1 MKKFI
6 PKMYQKNIYTI
17 NYPKLKEK
25 RIKLLIFDLDNTI
38 GTVHED
44 VMNKRTVDFLN
55 KLASDFI
62 IVIASNSKEER
73 VKKFCSPV
81 NFYYVSLSL
90 KPTSKSFMKI
100 KKKYHIAYQ
109 EMAMIGDQIITDI
122 FGANCLNIY
131 TILVD
136 PINKDLKITSLNRKL
151 EEIIN
156 KKNKLIRGNYY
167 EEK

>member
-25 RIKLLIFDLDNTI
+25 GIKLLIFDLDNTI
-38 GTVHED
+38 GSVQEE
-44 VMNKRTVDFLN
+44 VMNKRTADFLN
-55 KLASDFI
+55 KLASDFT

-81 NFYYVSLSL
+81 KFYYVSLSL
-90 KPTSKSFMKI
+90 KPTGKSFMKI
-100 KKKYHIAYQ
+100 KKKYHVAYQ

-131 TILVD
+131 TILID
-136 PINKDLKITSLNRKL
+136 PIDNDLKITSLNRKL

>member
-25 RIKLLIFDLDNTI
+25 GIKLLIFDLDNTI
-38 GTVHED
+38 GSVHED
-44 VMNKRTVDFLN
+44 VMNKRTADFLN

-62 IVIASNSKEER
+62 ILIASNSKEER
-73 VKKFCSPV
+73 VEKFCSPV
-81 NFYYVSLSL
+81 NFDYQSFSL
-90 KPTSKSFMKI
+90 KPTSKSFRKI

>member
-25 RIKLLIFDLDNTI
+25 GIKLLIFDLDNTI
-38 GTVHED
+38 GSVQEEI
-44 VMNKRTVDFLN
+44 MNKRTADFLN
-55 KLASDFI
+55 KLAKDFI

-136 PINKDLKITSLNRKL
+136 PINNDLKITSLNRKL

>member
-25 RIKLLIFDLDNTI
+25 GIKLLIFDLDNTI
-38 GTVHED
+38 GSVHEE
-44 VMNKRTVDFLN
+44 VMNKKTADFLN
-55 KLASDFI
+55 KLPSDFT

-81 NFYYVSLSL
+81 NFYYVYLSL
-90 KPTSKSFMKI
+90 KPTSKSLMKI
-100 KKKYHIAYQ
+100 KKKYHIGYQ

>member
-25 RIKLLIFDLDNTI
+25 GIKLLIFDLDNTI
-38 GTVHED
+38 GSVQEEI
-44 VMNKRTVDFLN
+44 MNKRTADFLN
-55 KLASDFI
+55 KLAKDFI

-81 NFYYVSLSL
+81 NFYYVSFAL

-100 KKKYHIAYQ
+100 KKKYNIAYQ

-122 FGANCLNIY
+122 LGANCLNIY

-136 PINKDLKITSLNRKL
+136 PINNDLKITSLNRKL

>member
-6 PKMYQKNIYTI
+6 PKMYQQSIYNI

-25 RIKLLIFDLDNTI
+25 GLKLLIFDLDNTI
-38 GTVHED
+38 GSVQED
-44 VMNKRTVDFLN
+44 VINKRTADFLN
-55 KLASDFI
+55 KLASDFT

-81 NFYYVSLSL
+81 NFYYVSFAL

-100 KKKYHIAYQ
+100 KKKYHISYQ

-136 PINKDLKITSLNRKL
+136 PINNDLKITSLNRKL

>member
-25 RIKLLIFDLDNTI
+25 GIKLLIFDLDNTI
-38 GTVHED
+38 GSVQEE
-44 VMNKRTVDFLN
+44 VMNNRTVDFLN
-55 KLASDFI
+55 KLASDFT

-81 NFYYVSLSL
+81 NFYYVSFAL

-136 PINKDLKITSLNRKL
+136 PINNDLKITSLNRKL